1 MLLVLGGGIAY
12 AMTHTITAEDVEA
25 EIPPEAELAE
35 PLTAHP
41 RPDGDDGEDFE
52 AA

>member
-1 MLLVLGGGIAY
+1 VLLVLGGGIAY
-12 AMTHTITAEDVEA
+12 AMTHTINAEDVEA
-25 EIPPEAELAE
+25 EIPPQLELAE

-41 RPDGDDGEDFE
+41 RLDGEDRE